1 MNLGKEC
8 ETIEFKESTSELKEG
23 IRSIASML
31 NKNQHCVLY
40 FGVKDNGDAIG
51 QQIGSNTLRDISQGI
66 STNIEPAVLPTI
78 TLLD

>member
-31 NKNQHCVLY
+31 NKKPTLCALFRCQRQWGCHRTTNWQQYPERYFTGNLY
-40 FGVKDNGDAIG
+40 QYRTCGA
-51 QQIGSNTLRDISQGI
+51 
-66 STNIEPAVLPTI
+66 TNNHLA
-78 TLLD
+78 